1 MSSMKKAAFAALVL
15 SATSVFAAS
24 PLYYGA
30 GFGIGQNNSKFTST
44 ASNAGVAETTGTG
57 SITTG
62 GTSGQIFGFVGYEL
76 GLSDSIKTSI
86 QADIGYDSL
95 NATVYEVITSATNT
109 STLNIKSGFDYGVSG
124 RLGMVHGDYAP
135 YLIAGVRVGQWSA
148 TVDNTSTV
156 AQSTD
161 FIRSG
166 INATTVKKTVVAPEL
181 GLGVQFTL
189 SDSIDGR
196 MEYKYA
202 FGGSFS
208 GVDTTSTTGY
218 QNTYKLSPRQQSVQ
232 LSFIF

>member
-15 SATSVFAAS
+15 SATSIFAAS

-44 ASNAGVAETTGTG
+44 ATTAAGAADTTGTG

-62 GTSGQIFGFVGYEL
+62 GTSGQIFGFVGYQL
-76 GLSDSIKTSI
+76 GLSDTMKASI

-95 NATVYEVITSATNT
+95 NATVYEVVISSTNT
-109 STLNIKSGFDYGVSG
+109 STLKIKSGFDYGVSG

-148 TVDNTSTV
+148 TVDNTIANGTH
-156 AQSTD
+156 
-161 FIRSG
+161 FIRG
-166 INATTVKKTVVAPEL
+166 TADGTTVKKTVVAPEL

-189 SDSIDGR
+189 SDNIDGR

-208 GVDTTSTTGY
+208 GVDTTTANTARS
-218 QNTYKLSPRQQSVQ
+218 TYKLSPRQQSVQ

>member
-30 GFGIGQNNSKFTST
+30 GFGMGQNNSKFTST
-44 ASNAGVAETTGTG
+44 ATTTAGAVETAGTG

-62 GTSGQIFGFVGYEL
+62 GTSGQIFGFVGYQL
-76 GLSDSIKTSI
+76 GLSDTMKASI

-95 NATVYEVITSATNT
+95 NTTVYEVITAAASANT

-148 TVDNTSTV
+148 TVNNTVDNAV
-156 AQSTD
+156 H
-161 FIRSG
+161 FIRG
-166 INATTVKKTVVAPEL
+166 EAEGQTIKKTVIAPEL

-189 SDSIDGR
+189 SDNIDGR

-202 FGGSFS
+202 LGGSFS
-208 GVDTTSTTGY
+208 GTDEATVP
-218 QNTYKLSPRQQSVQ
+218 NTYKLTPRQQSVQ

>member
-30 GFGIGQNNSKFTST
+30 GFGMGQNNSKFTST
-44 ASNAGVAETTGTG
+44 AATSAGVAETTGTG

-62 GTSGQIFGFVGYEL
+62 GTSGQIFGFVGYQL
-76 GLSDSIKTSI
+76 GLSDTMKASI

-95 NATVYEVITSATNT
+95 DTTVYEVITSSTNT

-124 RLGMVHGDYAP
+124 RLGMVNGDYAP

-148 TVDNTSTV
+148 AVDNTV
-156 AQSTD
+156 ANTTH
-161 FIRSG
+161 FIRG
-166 INATTVKKTVVAPEL
+166 EAAGKTVKKTVIAPEL

-202 FGGSFS
+202 LGGSFS
-208 GVDTTSTTGY
+208 EKDTASAP
-218 QNTYKLSPRQQSVQ
+218 NTYKLTPRQQSVQ
-232 LSFIF
+232 LSFVF